1 VGYACPPTA
10 KTESVLHQFDV
21 IVRVACATLLI
32 VAAVA
37 LLRRG
42 RRADHVWFAPFAL
55 CLCGYLAGNTTVEAL
70 QLSGWSGRVGVL
82 LGGFVAVFLWWFCLA
97 VFDWSFRPRGPVLAL
112 GLAWMVVA
120 SADRG
125 VFGAGVAGRG
135 LSWVLIVFGCLMMG
149 HLAWRLYRD
158 RDSDLLD
165 RRRRSRLAVVVLLS
179 GLLVVDMAIDV
190 VLGLEWRSQTYAIG
204 QNLACLAF
212 VAWLLTLGGEGA
224 SAPRPFQ
231 PLPQRDE
238 TDALAAR
245 LHHLV
250 EVEKIHLDPALD
262 LAGFV
267 RRMGAPEKTVRR
279 LINHQLGHD
288 HFRTFLNAWRMEE
301 ARRLLADPER
311 WGDKLIVIAMDSG
324 FASLSSFNRVF
335 QSVQGMTPGA
345 YRRALQQGE
354 AGCEIRSPVAG
365 F

>member
-1 VGYACPPTA
+1 MGYACPPTDI
-10 KTESVLHQFDV
+10 TESVLLQFDV
-21 IVRVACATLLI
+21 IVRVTCATLLL

-42 RRADHVWFAPFAL
+42 RRADYVWFAPFAL

-70 QLSGWSGRVGVL
+70 QLPGLIGRVGVL
-82 LGGFVAVFLWWFCLA
+82 LGGFVAVSLWWFCLA

-125 VFGAGVAGRG
+125 FLGAGLADRG
-135 LSWVLIVFGCLMMG
+135 LSWILIVFGCLMMG

-165 RRRRSRLAVVVLLS
+165 RRRRSRLAVVVLLA
-179 GLLVVDMAIDV
+179 GILIVDMAIDV
-190 VLGLEWRSQTYAIG
+190 LLGLEWRSQTYAVG
-204 QNLACLAF
+204 QNLVCLGFA
-212 VAWLLTLGGEGA
+212 AWLLTLGGEGA
-224 SAPRPFQ
+224 PTPPHFATAQ
-231 PLPQRDE
+231 QV
-238 TDALAAR
+238 DALAAR

-267 RRMGAPEKTVRR
+267 RRMGAPEKTLRR

-301 ARRLLADPER
+301 ARRLLADPAR
-311 WGDKLIVIAMDSG
+311 RGDKLIVIAMDSG

-345 YRRALQQGE
+345 YRRALQSRE
-354 AGCEIRSPVAG
+354 ADGGVRSQVAG

>member
-1 VGYACPPTA
+1 MGYASKPRVN
-10 KTESVLHQFDV
+10 TESVLHQFDV

-37 LLRRG
+37 LWRRG
-42 RRADHVWFAPFAL
+42 RRADHLWFAPFAL

-125 VFGAGVAGRG
+125 VFGTGVADRG
-135 LSWVLIVFGCLMMG
+135 LSWVLIVFGCLMTG

-158 RDSDLLD
+158 RNGDLLD
-165 RRRRSRLAVVVLLS
+165 RRRRSRLAVVVFLA
-179 GLLVVDMAIDV
+179 GILVVDMAIDV
-190 VLGLEWRSQTYAIG
+190 LLGLEWRSQTYAVG

-212 VAWLLTLGGEGA
+212 VAWLLTLAGEGA
-224 SAPRPFQ
+224 STPRRFEP
-231 PLPQRDE
+231 PPQRDE
-238 TDALAAR
+238 ADALAAR
-245 LHHLV
+245 LQHLV

-301 ARRLLADPER
+301 ARRLLADPAR
-311 WGDKLIVIAMDSG
+311 RGDKLIVIAMDSG
-324 FASLSSFNRVF
+324 FASLPSFNRVF

-345 YRRALQQGE
+345 YRRALLSGE
-354 AGCEIRSPVAG
+354 ADRGVGSQVAG